1 MGKQYNAVIKRK
13 RRKAYLERK
22 GAAAKVAVK
31 VKGAAAA
38 KSKAKKDE

>member
-31 VKGAAAA
+31 VKGVTSKA
-38 KSKAKKDE
+38 KAKKDE